1 MSPNV
6 GGIDRTLRIVI
17 GVALII
23 ATVAGLLP
31 VWGWIGGA
39 AGYRADWL
47 VSGVSALRHQ
57 DLQAQISA
65 ADKIPAALCCFLA
78 AAQTC
83 PNGRSRWH
91 GVA

>member
-31 VWGWIGGA
+31 AWGWIGVVPLATGLI
-39 AGYRADWL
+39 GWC
-47 VSGVSALRHQ
+47 
-57 DLQAQISA
+57 
-65 ADKIPAALCCFLA
+65 PAYLPFGIK
-78 AAQTC
+78 TC
-83 PNGRSRWH
+83 KLK
-91 GVA
+91 